1 MQLLSKYRQLE
12 FYFLVL
18 FKLTRTK
25 KKHSVRMEIKTE
37 TQLGILI
44 CEIHVATK
52 TTYFYLKLEKYF

>member
-25 KKHSVRMEIKTE
+25 KKA
-37 TQLGILI
+37 LGQDGNQN
-44 CEIHVATK
+44 
-52 TTYFYLKLEKYF
+52 

>member
-25 KKHSVRMEIKTE
+25 A
-37 TQLGILI
+37 LGQDGNQN
-44 CEIHVATK
+44 
-52 TTYFYLKLEKYF
+52 